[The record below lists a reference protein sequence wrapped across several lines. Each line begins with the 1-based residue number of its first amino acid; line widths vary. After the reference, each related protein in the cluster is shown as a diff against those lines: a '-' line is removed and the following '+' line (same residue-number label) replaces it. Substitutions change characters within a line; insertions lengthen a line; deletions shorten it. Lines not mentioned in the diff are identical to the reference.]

1 MTQEEIRKAE
11 ILNRIGETGNLNNED
26 TTYIQNHHWDFKIK
40 MFVRKKKRIKKI
52 SEKELD
58 HIIEH
63 YQDYRIPM
71 FIRRKKR

>member
-11 ILNRIGETGNLNNED
+11 ILKRIGETGNLNNED
-26 TTYIQNHHWDFKIK
+26 TTYIQNHYWDFKIK
-40 MFVRKKKRIKKI
+40 MFVRKKRI
-52 SEKELD
+52 SDKELD

-71 FIRRKKR
+71 FVRRKKR

>member
-11 ILNRIGETGNLNNED
+11 ILKRIGETGNLNNED
-26 TTYIQNHHWDFKIK
+26 TTYIQNHYWDFKIK
-40 MFVRKKKRIKKI
+40 MFVRKKRI
-52 SEKELD
+52 SDKELD

-71 FIRRKKR
+71 FIKKG

>member
-11 ILNRIGETGNLNNED
+11 ILKRIGETGNLNNED
-26 TTYIQNHHWDFKIK
+26 TTYIQNHYWDFKIK
-40 MFVRKKKRIKKI
+40 MFVRKKRI

-71 FIRRKKR
+71 FVRRKKR

>member
-11 ILNRIGETGNLNNED
+11 ILNRIGETKELSKD
-26 TTYIQNHHWDFKIK
+26 DAKYIMNHYWDFKIK
-40 MFVRKKKRIKKI
+40 MFVRKKKI
-52 SEKELD
+52 SDKELD

-71 FIRRKKR
+71 FVRRKKR

>member
-11 ILNRIGETGNLNNED
+11 ILKRIGETGNLNNED
-26 TTYIQNHHWDFKIK
+26 TTYIQNHYWDFKIK
-40 MFVRKKKRIKKI
+40 MFVRKKRI
-52 SEKELD
+52 SDKELD

-71 FIRRKKR
+71 FIKKW